1 MGPGVATAC
10 QMEAFRRDSSGD
22 SKPHGF
28 GSFFGSRSATWYA
41 SATTSAELALQA
53 AELAPAEFREEDVG
67 EKPSKVHP

>member
-1 MGPGVATAC
+1 
-10 QMEAFRRDSSGD
+10 MEAFPQNSSGD

-28 GSFFGSRSATWYA
+28 GSFFGSRSATWHA

-53 AELAPAEFREEDVG
+53 AELAPADFREKDVG